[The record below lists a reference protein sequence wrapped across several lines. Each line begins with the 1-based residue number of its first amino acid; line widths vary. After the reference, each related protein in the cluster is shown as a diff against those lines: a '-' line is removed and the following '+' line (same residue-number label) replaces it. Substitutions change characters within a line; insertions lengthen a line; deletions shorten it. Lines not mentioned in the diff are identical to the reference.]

1 MKHRTLLSALP
12 ALSPCLPAQAAAP
25 GLAALERRVQ
35 GRLGFFAVDTAPE
48 GGRSPAT
55 YFGGARVG
63 KRYVSYYLMPLYSDP
78 SLGDDLSA
86 ALRKRRQGKSC
97 FNLST
102 VDDALLA
109 ELEQL
114 TARAF
119 AATAGDPSWR
129 PPATSRR

>member
-1 MKHRTLLSALP
+1 MA
-12 ALSPCLPAQAAAP
+12 
-25 GLAALERRVQ
+25 EREFPVLFERFKAILQPYV
-35 GRLGFFAVDTAPE
+35 GRLHVSEDRPGFFAVDTAPE

-63 KRYVSYYLMPLYSDP
+63 KRYVSYYLMPLYSHP

-109 ELEQL
+109 EREQL

-129 PPATSRR
+129 PPATARR